1 MYLLSP
7 VKYKMT
13 YRVLAH
19 NNVLLL
25 QFTHYMFRNSSFC
38 VEDILEECVCVY
50 VYLFVC
56 TFQMYCVKWTEL
68 FYTLSVQRIF

>member
-7 VKYKMT
+7 VKCKMI

-19 NNVLLL
+19 NNTLLL
-25 QFTHYMFRNSSFC
+25 QFIHYMFRNSSFY

-50 VYLFVC
+50 LFLC
-56 TFQMYCVKWTEL
+56 TFHMYCIK
-68 FYTLSVQRIF
+68 

>member
-38 VEDILEECVCVY
+38 VEDILEECVCV
-50 VYLFVC
+50 C
-56 TFQMYCVKWTEL
+56 MYI
-68 FYTLSVQRIF
+68 YLSVLFRCTALSEQSCFIP